1 MFYLTNER
9 YKEMTQRA
17 YGKKDDEVSPLSYM
31 NSDEISTYTT
41 PQQKEQQ
48 GVLADTADA
57 FQMGMGRGASDL
69 SRLVAIGANKLGW
82 NNVESWFNKAAD
94 MAAEYADEQV
104 TQMSDEMRE
113 ALNQDVTED
122 PSALTNIRWWAGN
135 LGSVLG
141 SELDT
146 VIVSAVTLGAGSAAY
161 AGAKTAAK
169 QGAKYVLKKELA
181 EKVGQVAFKEAVK
194 RGASNKFAQIAALDA
209 VQSAMMAGSRANQ
222 TREDMLRLSD
232 EELANNDK
240 FIQEYSA
247 ISNSEDGQLMT
258 GNERFEAAKNN
269 FIAKASR
276 DAAFDPKAML
286 SDLAT
291 NAISGL
297 GGGFMGLGKAAKTK
311 TGGFLKGAFK
321 ESATEAIQGATE
333 QYAINE
339 TAKEYYDPDRDLME
353 NVASNAV
360 QSAILGAGFGGP
372 TGVLDVYSE
381 RRAFNKAKKQLL
393 NFKSTGN
400 ETVDQSLRSYV
411 DMVNQ
416 QANDLD
422 DLITQS
428 RFNAHYAM
436 AQREARA
443 ANIMADLNQS
453 TNQPDLSQSPTQDA
467 VNTFTQNHKPIQ
479 TSAITENQL
488 GGTDEIDIGNG
499 NYQPISYAVVDVANL
514 TPTQNKADNQFR
526 DRNRVASLSQINE
539 IARNLDPRKL
549 SASPTMDIGAPL
561 LAQDGATIIAGNGR
575 AMALQQAYQQG
586 LANNYR
592 QYLLDNADKFGL
604 SPEQISQVA
613 NPVLVRRLNVPVD
626 IAQTAINS
634 NEQGGMRMS
643 NLEQAKVDSQRLPNL
658 DAFYISENGD
668 LNTSENQGFIRQFI
682 ANQPQNLRN
691 ELLDGKG
698 NLSQAGIQRV
708 RNAILYRAYGDTET
722 LSRAVE
728 STDPG
733 AKNIITALT
742 RIAPTVAQAKQ
753 DVESGRLKKEVDLS
767 SDIVAAVEKYNQ
779 LKQQDLSVDEYLK
792 QQDFVSDVTP
802 EAKEILQIFN
812 ENTRSSKRIADILNN
827 YYQAA
832 QKQGNTAQTNM
843 FDEVIFDRE
852 SALVQAKNIQDSL
865 FDESRFSL
873 REDDNSDFAKAVD
886 AVANGED
893 PLSPIITL
901 GTTPDVLKMLGIDN
915 AKVVM
920 PVRVLRKDMIG
931 KHAVSA
937 EAMKQLPK
945 QMNNPIAVMQ
955 SRESSTNP
963 EAYLVL
969 TELKE
974 IEKNKELPVIAALKF
989 TQNES
994 GELELIEVASAYG
1007 RKNIKV
1013 AKDLDSRVLYWNKEK
1028 GNHFF
1033 DNFSLSVESNFDLS
1047 TLRTSLS
1054 NNDYLFSKNIRT
1066 EEDLRQYQSK
1076 YSDIRYSRKSKQRN
1090 EPYNKDLI
1098 VTHNISAESIIHAQ
1112 KIGGLP
1118 YASVAI
1124 TRQQNPLTG
1133 FGEVTL
1139 IGDSNYIDP
1148 KGENKA
1154 KVFGADIYS
1163 PRYPSV
1169 TYEYKSEDIKKL
1181 QKRFQQSADE
1191 IQDSGFS
1198 YNFSQGLNQ
1207 TGIKKAMLDSDAVKY
1222 QFLKEKEIAHDFAY
1236 RTIEKSR
1243 YADFDSVQKAIK
1255 LGITANYLRLPDA
1268 ATQYESLL
1276 REFIKEK
1283 IHTFSGKNDP
1293 FVNRIKLRAERAL
1306 NGDKYDV
1313 LNYVR
1318 ADMMEAINN
1327 QQPRQEI
1334 DYIKTKENIRNA
1346 IKQHKEEFYHYIDEI
1361 VEGIKGKEKIFKGEN
1376 RYGGKIYMD
1385 HTLENV
1391 VKKLKKDLVGGEQFN
1406 YGLPVIR
1413 AKVTP
1418 KFKSIQD
1425 IQNNKHRLVSQD
1437 DFAKIKAEIEQEK
1450 IKLAKDLGVNN
1461 WDIDNLLFDVVDAG
1475 VSTAFNSANVENNA
1489 DNRQYVAEF
1498 LEKLKAMPTEY
1509 FEGKAKE
1516 VTQFSDFKGAV
1527 IPSDLPVNARKVL
1540 QDAGLAIYEHDP
1552 NEINSRVNAIKLAT
1566 NDLDVKTNGQ
1576 ILFSKKQKVTLST
1589 SYNTKQL
1596 QTLLSNILKPDQ
1608 LSNVDIVTGQ
1618 TAPENVRRFI
1628 RDGVEGWFNP
1638 KTGKV
1643 TLVPSNIRATKNMS
1657 REMRL
1662 AWVAWHELG
1671 HLGVNV
1677 KYRAD
1682 YKGIMEKARKHSVVG
1697 AMSEAIMADRK
1708 RFVDKSG
1715 KYTDPAATNK
1725 DIATEEALVEL
1736 LAAHETGNF
1745 DELRQRYGVKI
1756 NTLHEKNFKAWF
1768 KIIADKV
1775 RQLMNKLF
1783 GRSFDEM
1790 TDYDL
1795 IRLIG
1800 GIKQG
1805 INSNPTPPTTG
1816 KRFSLNERSDS
1827 DFARAVDD
1835 VASGKFTAKQV
1846 IDVGTTPAVL
1856 KMLGLPDVNV
1866 VINGSVL
1873 KKVMLDKHNV
1883 RPEVLK
1889 QLPRQIN
1896 NPVAVMKSST
1906 QQNGY
1911 VVLTE
1916 LTENV
1921 NGVDKPIIAA
1931 LHLKQSKQ
1939 GLELINIASVYGRNI
1954 SQLQNGLNNDLLYW
1968 NKTKGSQLA
1977 RTVGL
1982 QLPSSLTSAEN
1993 LSVGSVDNL
2002 TLQLRSPLSK
2012 NQPLSNIKTEEDLKQ
2027 YLPEI
2032 KFSAATSVLD
2042 SAFNKL
2048 GYGEKESALE
2058 RGVSEFKQAKSRTV
2072 SEWKALATDWG
2083 RKMNTWVFDSLAP
2096 IKYWEDKAG
2105 VTDHSLSGYTA
2116 ARLAAGSGSIA
2127 EASMTHGLPEWK
2139 DGIIQRK
2146 AGTSKNDALL
2156 GIMENLGDDMNNFLA
2171 WIAGNRAEKLM
2182 AEGREHNLSVEE
2194 IQELKALN
2202 KGKEQ
2207 KFEQARKKLM
2217 AWNKSLLDLAEQAGL
2232 FTKEDRAKWEDPDW
2246 YIPFYRETDD
2256 GDVLAPFKNK
2266 GLANQNAGIKRLKGS
2281 DKATADLLSNIIT
2294 NATKLIDASVKND
2307 ALTKAVVNLADTDV
2321 ITVIDKPNQM
2331 DYQRLERNKQGKDIQ
2346 DGGLAKVK
2354 IKGQDYLIDIHDKAL
2369 FNAITS
2375 VDQKPLDY
2383 TGRKIFAGAKRILT
2397 ATVTSMPDFIV
2408 RNFLR
2413 DLVQA
2418 ATTDRNHMRLGID
2431 SLKGLKEAYSKGG
2444 VSVDLMFSGAS
2455 FGHGYLDAGDPK
2467 QAAENIRKHLR
2478 KKGYS
2483 KSEIDGYMKT
2493 IVWSKDQ
2500 FTNLL
2505 DKYQHLNSAVENA
2518 NRIAVYEAALRNGKS
2533 KAQAALEAKDLMDFS
2548 MKGNARIIRYAADV
2562 LPFFNA
2568 RLQGLS
2574 QLGRSFKDNPKTFAK
2589 RGAMIALTSVG
2600 LALAN
2605 MGNDRYEKL
2614 PDEEKDNYWH
2624 IFLGDQH
2631 LRIPKPF
2638 ELGVV
2643 FGTIPE
2649 RLLRT
2654 TLGEDSTGK
2663 LSDRISAAVINT
2675 LSLNPMPQVIKPIF
2689 ELYMNKDMF
2698 TGREIE
2704 SLSDKRFIASARYD
2718 YNTSL
2723 TARELGQIT
2732 GNFGISP
2739 KQIDHL
2745 ARGYFGTLGMYV
2757 LGMSDYL
2764 LRQTGDYGAQPDKN
2778 MNEYPVFSALWGG
2791 NINVPRRYTSYMND
2805 YYEYLNKV
2813 TEIVATINNY
2823 EKKRGMKQEAERL
2836 REENQGLLRNAP
2848 LLNKTQKEIKG
2859 IKGEL
2864 DLIYQ
2869 DRVMSAEQKRAR
2881 IDRLLE
2887 KRNNLIKM
2895 VAERIQKEDYL

>member
-31 NSDEISTYTT
+31 NSDEISTYST

-57 FQMGMGRGASDL
+57 FQMGVGRGASDL

-82 NNVESWFNKAAD
+82 SSVESWFNKAAD
-94 MAAEYADEQV
+94 ASAKYADSQMNE
-104 TQMSDEMRE
+104 MSDEMRT

-146 VIVSAVTLGAGSAAY
+146 VIVTAATLGTGSAAY

-276 DAAFDPKAML
+276 DAAFNPASVL

-297 GGGFMGLGKAAKTK
+297 GGGFMGFGKAAKTLK
-311 TGGFLKGAFK
+311 GGLLKGAMI
-321 ESATEAIQGATE
+321 EGGTEAIQGVTDQMAVNT
-333 QYAINE
+333 A
-339 TAKEYYDPDRDLME
+339 AKEYYDPNREITEGM
-353 NVASNAV
+353 ASNAI
-360 QSAILGAGFGGP
+360 QGAILGAAFGAP
-372 TGVLDVYSE
+372 TGALDVYSN
-381 RRAFNKAKKQLL
+381 RRALNNAKKQLL
-393 NFKSTGN
+393 EFKSTGN
-400 ETVDQSLRSYV
+400 ETVDQSLRSYI
-411 DMVNQ
+411 DMINQ

-422 DLITQS
+422 DLISQS
-428 RFNAHYAM
+428 RFNAHYTM

-453 TNQPDLSQSPTQDA
+453 TNQPDLSQSQTQDA
-467 VNTFTQNHKPIQ
+467 VNTFTQNHTPIQ

-488 GGTDEIDIGNG
+488 GGVDEVDIGNG
-499 NYQPISYAVVDVANL
+499 NYQPISYAVVDATNL
-514 TPTQNKADNQFR
+514 MPAQNKADNQFR

-561 LAQDGATIIAGNGR
+561 LAQDGSTIIAGNGR
-575 AMALQQAYQQG
+575 TMALRQAYQQG

-626 IAQTAINS
+626 IAQAAIRS

-643 NLEQAKVDSQRLPNL
+643 NLEQAKVDAQRLPSMDN
-658 DAFYISENGD
+658 FYIGDNGN
-668 LNTSENQGFIRQFI
+668 LNNPNNQNFIRQFI
-682 ANQPQNLRN
+682 QNQPENLRN
-691 ELLDGKG
+691 ELLDSVG
-698 NLSQAGIQRV
+698 NLSQTGVQRV

-733 AKNIITALT
+733 SRNIITALT
-742 RIAPTVAQAKQ
+742 RVAPTVAQVKQ
-753 DVESGRLKKEVDLS
+753 DVESGRLNNEVDLS

-779 LKQQDLSVDEYLK
+779 LKQQDLNIDEYLK
-792 QQDFVSDVTP
+792 QQDFVSDITP

-812 ENTRSSKRIADILNN
+812 ENARSSKRIADILNN

-832 QKQGNTAQTNM
+832 QKQGNTSQTNM
-843 FDEVIFDRE
+843 FGEVMFDRE
-852 SALVQAKNIQDSL
+852 GTLVQAKNVQDLSIEQFDNDNANKFSRSPIKSVEANIKRGREAMTKAIL
-865 FDESRFSL
+865 EKADVKRGMYNNEFGWIDFVWGDDGLTKPYKKNGEPAGRGIAHIFEARARKDGKDYQQTSQMLVNDIVNTVAKGLVVNRTASRVVLEYKENPNDLGHRAILTKDKGYNSNAWILTGFEIDPKKGRKSNSKDETKMGYDKLSPTHNIATLSRDDVGALEMTPDEQRGSNDPDLPTHNLPTRQRQAMGAGFDETII
-873 REDDNSDFAKAVD
+873 NSNDK
-886 AVANGED
+886 
-893 PLSPIITL
+893 I
-901 GTTPDVLKMLGIDN
+901 
-915 AKVVM
+915 
-920 PVRVLRKDMIG
+920 
-931 KHAVSA
+931 
-937 EAMKQLPK
+937 
-945 QMNNPIAVMQ
+945 
-955 SRESSTNP
+955 
-963 EAYLVL
+963 
-969 TELKE
+969 
-974 IEKNKELPVIAALKF
+974 
-989 TQNES
+989 
-994 GELELIEVASAYG
+994 
-1007 RKNIKV
+1007 
-1013 AKDLDSRVLYWNKEK
+1013 
-1028 GNHFF
+1028 
-1033 DNFSLSVESNFDLS
+1033 
-1047 TLRTSLS
+1047 
-1054 NNDYLFSKNIRT
+1054 NND
-1066 EEDLRQYQSK
+1066 
-1076 YSDIRYSRKSKQRN
+1076 DIRYSKNNNDDTYLELAKRYEQGDKSVEPQLRELVDQAARN
-1090 EPYNKDLI
+1090 K
-1098 VTHNISAESIIHAQ
+1098 
-1112 KIGGLP
+1112 
-1118 YASVAI
+1118 
-1124 TRQQNPLTG
+1124 G
-1133 FGEVTL
+1133 FGKPDYRMSHDAPNRYDDISRSIDDLSELYPADLYSPQGYRYYGSGFDNMDKEAWQILRRVKGNPEAEVT
-1139 IGDSNYIDP
+1139 IYRAYP
-1148 KGENKA
+1148 KGTGGTITNGDWVTIVRDYAIEHGEGPLQGDYEIVSKKVKA
-1154 KVFGADIYS
+1154 KDVFTNADSLLEQGYDNGLSEVVNNKKKIKLDELI
-1163 PRYPSV
+1163 
-1169 TYEYKSEDIKKL
+1169 TYDDNGEIIPLS
-1181 QKRFQQSADE
+1181 KRFNA
-1191 IQDSGFS
+1191 
-1198 YNFSQGLNQ
+1198 
-1207 TGIKKAMLDSDAVKY
+1207 
-1222 QFLKEKEIAHDFAY
+1222 
-1236 RTIEKSR
+1236 R
-1243 YADFDSVQKAIK
+1243 
-1255 LGITANYLRLPDA
+1255 
-1268 ATQYESLL
+1268 
-1276 REFIKEK
+1276 
-1283 IHTFSGKNDP
+1283 KND
-1293 FVNRIKLRAERAL
+1293 
-1306 NGDKYDV
+1306 
-1313 LNYVR
+1313 VR
-1318 ADMMEAINN
+1318 YSKSNS
-1327 QQPRQEI
+1327 
-1334 DYIKTKENIRNA
+1334 NA
-1346 IKQHKEEFYHYIDEI
+1346 IKSYD
-1361 VEGIKGKEKIFKGEN
+1361 
-1376 RYGGKIYMD
+1376 
-1385 HTLENV
+1385 
-1391 VKKLKKDLVGGEQFN
+1391 
-1406 YGLPVIR
+1406 
-1413 AKVTP
+1413 
-1418 KFKSIQD
+1418 
-1425 IQNNKHRLVSQD
+1425 
-1437 DFAKIKAEIEQEK
+1437 
-1450 IKLAKDLGVNN
+1450 
-1461 WDIDNLLFDVVDAG
+1461 
-1475 VSTAFNSANVENNA
+1475 
-1489 DNRQYVAEF
+1489 
-1498 LEKLKAMPTEY
+1498 
-1509 FEGKAKE
+1509 
-1516 VTQFSDFKGAV
+1516 
-1527 IPSDLPVNARKVL
+1527 
-1540 QDAGLAIYEHDP
+1540 
-1552 NEINSRVNAIKLAT
+1552 
-1566 NDLDVKTNGQ
+1566 KTH
-1576 ILFSKKQKVTLST
+1576 
-1589 SYNTKQL
+1589 L

-1638 KTGKV
+1638 RTNKV
-1643 TLVPSNIRATKNMS
+1643 TIVADNIRATKSMS
-1657 REMRL
+1657 KEERL
-1662 AWVAWHELG
+1662 SWVTWHELG

-1677 KYRAD
+1677 RYRAE
-1682 YKGIMEKARKHSVVG
+1682 YQGVMEKARKHSVVN
-1697 AMSEAIMADRK
+1697 AMTKAIMEDRQ
-1708 RFVDKSG
+1708 RFTDEQG
-1715 KYTDPAATNK
+1715 NYADPAATNK
-1725 DIATEEALVEL
+1725 NIATEEALVEL

-1775 RQLMNKLF
+1775 RQLMNRLF
-1783 GRSFDEM
+1783 NRPFNEM
-1790 TDYDL
+1790 TDHDL
-1795 IRLIG
+1795 VRLLG
-1800 GIKQG
+1800 GIKEG
-1805 INSNPTPPTTG
+1805 INGKPTPPNGG
-1816 KRFSLNERSDS
+1816 KRFSLNESVDS
-1827 DFARAVDD
+1827 DFAKAVDRAVQGKE
-1835 VASGKFTAKQV
+1835 VSGYV
-1846 IDVGTTPAVL
+1846 NVGKTPTVL
-1856 KMLGLPDVNV
+1856 KMLGLPDVKV
-1866 VINGSVL
+1866 TIHGSTF
-1873 KKVMLDKHNV
+1873 KKVIAGKH
-1883 RPEVLK
+1883 RITAEMFK
-1889 QLPRQIN
+1889 QLPREIN
-1896 NPVAVMKSST
+1896 NPVAVMKSKT
-1906 QQNGY
+1906 IENGY

-1916 LTENV
+1916 LNEYR
-1921 NGVDKPIIAA
+1921 NGKNNPVIAA
-1931 LHLKQSKQ
+1931 LHFKQDKN
-1939 GLELINIASVYGRNI
+1939 GVELINIASAYGKE
-1954 SQLQNGLNNDLLYW
+1954 SLSSLQKMLDKSLLYW
-1968 NKTKGSQLA
+1968 NNKKGTDFVNTFGLQLPA
-1977 RTVGL
+1977 YVLKNQSPKGYLFANRAGL
-1982 QLPSSLTSAEN
+1982 QLPSVVVSSDN
-1993 LSVGSVDNL
+1993 LSAL
-2002 TLQLRSPLSK
+2002 
-2012 NQPLSNIKTEEDLKQ
+2012 NIKTEDDLKQ
-2027 YLPEI
+2027 YLPEV
-2032 KFSAATSVLD
+2032 KFSTATAPLEN
-2042 SAFNKL
+2042 AFDKIGL
-2048 GYGEKESALE
+2048 GSKKSTIEQNIDN
-2058 RGVSEFKQAKSRTV
+2058 FKQAKSRSFAEWKTLA
-2072 SEWKALATDWG
+2072 SEWG
-2083 RKMNTWVFDSLAP
+2083 RTANTAIFDSLAP

-2105 VTDHSLSGYTA
+2105 VTDHTKSGYTA

-2127 EASMTHGLPEWK
+2127 EASMLHGLPEWK

-2146 AGTSKNDALL
+2146 AGTTKNDALL
-2156 GIMENLGDDMNNFLA
+2156 GIMESLGNDMNDFLA
-2171 WIAGNRAEKLM
+2171 WVAGNRAEKLM
-2182 AEGREHNLSVEE
+2182 AEGREHNLTVEE
-2194 IQELKALN
+2194 ITALKSLN

-2246 YIPFYRETDD
+2246 YIPFYRETED

-2321 ITVIDKPNQM
+2321 ITVIDNPNSI
-2331 DYQRLERNKQGKDIQ
+2331 DYRRLMQNKQGKIGN
-2346 DGGLAKVK
+2346 DGGLAVVK

-2444 VSVDLMFSGAS
+2444 ASVDLMFSGAS

-2605 MGNDRYEKL
+2605 MGNDRYEEL

-2643 FGTIPE
+2643 FGTMPE

-2764 LRQTGDYGAQPDKN
+2764 LRQTGDYGVQPDKN

-2836 REENQGLLRNAP
+2836 KAENQDLLRNAP

-2895 VAERIQKEDYL
+2895 VAERIQKEDY

>member
-48 GVLADTADA
+48 GVLADTVDA
-57 FQMGMGRGASDL
+57 FQMGVGRGASDL
-69 SRLVAIGANKLGW
+69 SRLVAIGANKLGFDS
-82 NNVESWFNKAAD
+82 VESWFNKAAD
-94 MAAEYADEQV
+94 ASAKYADSQMNE
-104 TQMSDEMRE
+104 MSDEMKV

-135 LGSVLG
+135 LGAVLG

-146 VIVSAVTLGAGSAAY
+146 VLVTAATLGMGSAAY

-169 QGAKYVLKKELA
+169 QGVKYVMKKELA
-181 EKVGQVAFKEAVK
+181 EKVGQVAFNEAVK
-194 RGASNKFAQIAALDA
+194 RGASKQLARAAGLTA

-258 GNERFEAAKNN
+258 GNERFEVAKNN

-276 DAAFDPKAML
+276 DAAFNPASVL

-297 GGGFMGLGKAAKTK
+297 GGGFMGFGKAAKTLK
-311 TGGFLKGAFK
+311 GGLLKGAMI
-321 ESATEAIQGATE
+321 EGGTEAIQGVTDQMAV
-333 QYAINE
+333 N
-339 TAKEYYDPDRDLME
+339 TAAKQYYDQNRDITEGM
-353 NVASNAV
+353 ASNAI
-360 QSAILGAGFGGP
+360 QGAILGAAFGAP
-372 TGVLDVYSE
+372 TGALDVYSN
-381 RRAFNKAKKQLL
+381 RRALNNAKKQLL
-393 NFKSTGN
+393 EFKSTGN

-411 DMVNQ
+411 DMINQ

-422 DLITQS
+422 DLISQS

-453 TNQPDLSQSPTQDA
+453 TNQPDLSQSQTQDA
-467 VNTFTQNHKPIQ
+467 VNTFTQNHTPIQ

-488 GGTDEIDIGNG
+488 GGVDEVDIGNG
-499 NYQPISYAVVDVANL
+499 NYQPISYAVVDAANL
-514 TPTQNKADNQFR
+514 MPAQNKADNQFR

-561 LAQDGATIIAGNGR
+561 LAQDGSTIIAGNGR
-575 AMALQQAYQQG
+575 TMALRQAYQQG

-626 IAQTAINS
+626 IAQAAIRS

-643 NLEQAKVDSQRLPNL
+643 NLEQAKVDAQRLPSMDN
-658 DAFYISENGD
+658 FYIGDNGN
-668 LNTSENQGFIRQFI
+668 LNNPNNQNFIRQFI
-682 ANQPQNLRN
+682 QNQPENLRN
-691 ELLDGKG
+691 ELLDSAG
-698 NLSQAGIQRV
+698 NLSQTGVQRV

-733 AKNIITALT
+733 ARNIITALT
-742 RIAPTVAQAKQ
+742 RVAPTVAQAKQ
-753 DVESGRLKKEVDLS
+753 DVESGRLNNEVDLS

-779 LKQQDLSVDEYLK
+779 LKQQDLNIDEYLK
-792 QQDFVSDVTP
+792 QQDFVSDITP

-812 ENTRSSKRIADILNN
+812 ENARSSKRIADILNN

-832 QKQGNTAQTNM
+832 QKQGNTSQTNM
-843 FDEVIFDRE
+843 FGEVMFDRE
-852 SALVQAKNIQDSL
+852 GTLVQAKNVQDLSIEQFDNDNANKFSRSPIKSVEANIKRGREAMNKAIVEKNSVHRAMYNHQL
-865 FDESRFSL
+865 DGWIDFEWGDVGRLLPSGKTKGAMGIAHIIESRMRKDNMSYQDAAYMLTDRVIDTLAKGQTSKIYESGNVKSVFVEHNGNRATLIKRAGSNSWLMNAFELNPDEQRGSNDPDLPTHNLPTRQRQAMGAGFDET
-873 REDDNSDFAKAVD
+873 
-886 AVANGED
+886 
-893 PLSPIITL
+893 II
-901 GTTPDVLKMLGIDN
+901 N
-915 AKVVM
+915 
-920 PVRVLRKDMIG
+920 
-931 KHAVSA
+931 
-937 EAMKQLPK
+937 
-945 QMNNPIAVMQ
+945 
-955 SRESSTNP
+955 
-963 EAYLVL
+963 
-969 TELKE
+969 
-974 IEKNKELPVIAALKF
+974 
-989 TQNES
+989 
-994 GELELIEVASAYG
+994 
-1007 RKNIKV
+1007 
-1013 AKDLDSRVLYWNKEK
+1013 
-1028 GNHFF
+1028 
-1033 DNFSLSVESNFDLS
+1033 
-1047 TLRTSLS
+1047 
-1054 NNDYLFSKNIRT
+1054 NNDEINN
-1066 EEDLRQYQSK
+1066 D
-1076 YSDIRYSRKSKQRN
+1076 DIRYSKNNNDDAYLELAKRYEQGDKSIESQLRELVDEAARN
-1090 EPYNKDLI
+1090 K
-1098 VTHNISAESIIHAQ
+1098 
-1112 KIGGLP
+1112 
-1118 YASVAI
+1118 
-1124 TRQQNPLTG
+1124 G
-1133 FGEVTL
+1133 FGKPDYRMSHDAPNRYDDISRSIDDLSELYPADLYSPQGYRYYGSGFDNMDKEAWQILRRVKGNPEAEVT
-1139 IGDSNYIDP
+1139 IYRAYP
-1148 KGENKA
+1148 KGTGGTITNGDWVTIVRDYAIEHGEGPLQGDYEIVSKKVKA
-1154 KVFGADIYS
+1154 KDVFTNADSLLEQGYDNGLSEVVNHKKKIKLDELI
-1163 PRYPSV
+1163 
-1169 TYEYKSEDIKKL
+1169 TYDDNGEIIPLS
-1181 QKRFQQSADE
+1181 KRFNA
-1191 IQDSGFS
+1191 
-1198 YNFSQGLNQ
+1198 
-1207 TGIKKAMLDSDAVKY
+1207 
-1222 QFLKEKEIAHDFAY
+1222 
-1236 RTIEKSR
+1236 R
-1243 YADFDSVQKAIK
+1243 
-1255 LGITANYLRLPDA
+1255 
-1268 ATQYESLL
+1268 
-1276 REFIKEK
+1276 
-1283 IHTFSGKNDP
+1283 KND
-1293 FVNRIKLRAERAL
+1293 
-1306 NGDKYDV
+1306 
-1313 LNYVR
+1313 VR
-1318 ADMMEAINN
+1318 YSKSNS
-1327 QQPRQEI
+1327 
-1334 DYIKTKENIRNA
+1334 NA
-1346 IKQHKEEFYHYIDEI
+1346 IKSYD
-1361 VEGIKGKEKIFKGEN
+1361 
-1376 RYGGKIYMD
+1376 
-1385 HTLENV
+1385 
-1391 VKKLKKDLVGGEQFN
+1391 
-1406 YGLPVIR
+1406 
-1413 AKVTP
+1413 
-1418 KFKSIQD
+1418 
-1425 IQNNKHRLVSQD
+1425 
-1437 DFAKIKAEIEQEK
+1437 
-1450 IKLAKDLGVNN
+1450 
-1461 WDIDNLLFDVVDAG
+1461 
-1475 VSTAFNSANVENNA
+1475 
-1489 DNRQYVAEF
+1489 
-1498 LEKLKAMPTEY
+1498 
-1509 FEGKAKE
+1509 
-1516 VTQFSDFKGAV
+1516 
-1527 IPSDLPVNARKVL
+1527 
-1540 QDAGLAIYEHDP
+1540 
-1552 NEINSRVNAIKLAT
+1552 
-1566 NDLDVKTNGQ
+1566 KTH
-1576 ILFSKKQKVTLST
+1576 
-1589 SYNTKQL
+1589 L
-1596 QTLLSNILKPDQ
+1596 QTLLSNILKPEQ

-1638 KTGKV
+1638 RTNKV
-1643 TLVPSNIRATKNMS
+1643 TIVADNIHATTSMS
-1657 REMRL
+1657 KEERL
-1662 AWVAWHELG
+1662 SWVTWHELG

-1677 KYRAD
+1677 RYRAE
-1682 YKGIMEKARKHSVVG
+1682 YQGIMEKARKHSVVN
-1697 AMSEAIMADRK
+1697 AMTQAIMEDRQ
-1708 RFVDKSG
+1708 RFVDSNG
-1715 KYTDPAATNK
+1715 NYADPAATNK
-1725 DIATEEALVEL
+1725 NIATEEALVEL

-1768 KIIADKV
+1768 KIIADRV
-1775 RQLMNKLF
+1775 RQLMNRLF
-1783 GRSFDEM
+1783 NRPFNEM
-1790 TDYDL
+1790 TDHDL
-1795 IRLIG
+1795 VRLLG
-1800 GIKQG
+1800 GIKEG
-1805 INSNPTPPTTG
+1805 INGKPTPPNGG
-1816 KRFSLNERSDS
+1816 KRFSLNESVDS
-1827 DFARAVDD
+1827 DFAKAVDRAVQGKE
-1835 VASGKFTAKQV
+1835 VSGYV
-1846 IDVGTTPAVL
+1846 NVGKTPTVL
-1856 KMLGLPDVNV
+1856 KMLGLPDVKV
-1866 VINGSVL
+1866 TIHGSTF
-1873 KKVMLDKHNV
+1873 KKVIAGKH
-1883 RPEVLK
+1883 RITAEMFK
-1889 QLPRQIN
+1889 QLPREIN
-1896 NPVAVMKSST
+1896 NPVAVMKSQT
-1906 QQNGY
+1906 IENGY

-1916 LTENV
+1916 LNEYR
-1921 NGVDKPIIAA
+1921 NGKNNPVIAA
-1931 LHLKQSKQ
+1931 LHFKQDKN
-1939 GLELINIASVYGRNI
+1939 GVELINIASAYGKE
-1954 SQLQNGLNNDLLYW
+1954 SLSSLQKMLDKSLLYW
-1968 NKTKGSQLA
+1968 NNKKGTDFVNTFGLQLPA
-1977 RTVGL
+1977 YVLKNQSPKGYPFANRAGL
-1982 QLPSSLTSAEN
+1982 QLPSVVVSSDN
-1993 LSVGSVDNL
+1993 LSAL
-2002 TLQLRSPLSK
+2002 
-2012 NQPLSNIKTEEDLKQ
+2012 NIKTEDDLKQ
-2027 YLPEI
+2027 YLPEV
-2032 KFSAATSVLD
+2032 KFSTAIAPLENAFDKIGLGSKK
-2042 SAFNKL
+2042 SAIEQSIDN
-2048 GYGEKESALE
+2048 
-2058 RGVSEFKQAKSRTV
+2058 FKQTKSR
-2072 SEWKALATDWG
+2072 SFAEWKTLASEWG
-2083 RKMNTWVFDSLAP
+2083 RKANTAIFDSLAP

-2105 VTDHSLSGYTA
+2105 VTDHTKSGYTA

-2127 EASMTHGLPEWK
+2127 EASMLHGLPEWK

-2146 AGTSKNDALL
+2146 AGTTKNDALL
-2156 GIMENLGDDMNNFLA
+2156 GIMESLGNDMNDFLA
-2171 WIAGNRAEKLM
+2171 WVAGNRAEKLM
-2182 AEGREHNLSVEE
+2182 AEGREHNLTVEE
-2194 IQELKALN
+2194 ITALKSLN

-2246 YIPFYRETDD
+2246 YIPFYRETED

-2321 ITVIDKPNQM
+2321 ITVIDNSNLM
-2331 DYQRLERNKQGKDIQ
+2331 DYRKLMRNKQGKGGN
-2346 DGGLAKVK
+2346 DGGLAVVK

-2383 TGRKIFAGAKRILT
+2383 PGRKIFAGAKRVLT

-2483 KSEIDGYMKT
+2483 KSDIDGYMKT
-2493 IVWSKDQ
+2493 VVWSKDQ

-2643 FGTIPE
+2643 FGTMPE

-2895 VAERIQKEDYL
+2895 VAERIQKEDY